1 MANIDVNF
9 VDSFRHE
16 LGERDGVLTFEES
29 CVQVQGL
36 KLCGP
41 QAKSLKSNR
50 PVGDVCFIDLPLR
63 DMDGIG
69 GKLEQFAD
77 IVQNF
82 PVQGNFKIDANF
94 LDMTVY
100 PLCA

>member
-16 LGERDGVLTFEES
+16 LGERDGVLSFEEL
-29 CVQVQGL
+29 CVQVHGL

-41 QAKSLKSNR
+41 QTKPWKSNR
-50 PVGDVCFIDLPLR
+50 PVGVCFIDLPIR
-63 DMDGIG
+63 DMDGRG

-82 PVQGNFKIDANF
+82 PAQGNFKRSM
-94 LDMTVY
+94 LTS
-100 PLCA
+100 